1 MRNYANRGKDPPVSA
16 RFMSTA
22 SLAKESESG
31 QKGRGVMGDLFEPL
45 VNVLA
50 GVRSF
55 VSLTSRTTSW
65 IVRPPY
71 RLGELFKSMD
81 FIGVQSIFIVSLTG
95 IFSGMVLALQ
105 TTYSLRQFSAEG
117 VVGSVVA
124 ISLTREISPVFAAL
138 MVTARAGSA
147 MAAELGNMRV
157 TEQIDALTTMSVSP
171 VQYLLSPR
179 LIASTLML
187 PLLCVLYSCV
197 GMVGAWVVAVD
208 GLGVDPGIFIAN
220 VEKYLTLSD
229 FTMGI
234 IKSAVFGFLISS
246 ISCHQGFYASGG
258 ARGVGIATTRAVVQS
273 AVALLVANYMITSW
287 LTQG

>member
-1 MRNYANRGKDPPVSA
+1 
-16 RFMSTA
+16 MSTA